1 MCVAS
6 GWLVAVADR
15 VTVATWGAVV
25 GVAEGVAVGLGVG
38 EATGVRVGDGVTLT
52 SAGVIDG
59 GGTSRASCVAWH
71 AAAVVAMVATRAQSA
86 IVASLEFILGV
97 AFRWKQVRFEARV
110 RVLVRAGEVATY
122 PS

>member
-1 MCVAS
+1 M
-6 GWLVAVADR
+6 
-15 VTVATWGAVV
+15 
-25 GVAEGVAVGLGVG
+25 G
-38 EATGVRVGDGVTLT
+38 EATGVRVGDGVTFT
-52 SAGVIDG
+52 SAGVMDG
-59 GGTSRASCVAWH
+59 GGTSSASCVAWH
-71 AAAVVAMVATRAQSA
+71 AIAVVAMVATRAQSA